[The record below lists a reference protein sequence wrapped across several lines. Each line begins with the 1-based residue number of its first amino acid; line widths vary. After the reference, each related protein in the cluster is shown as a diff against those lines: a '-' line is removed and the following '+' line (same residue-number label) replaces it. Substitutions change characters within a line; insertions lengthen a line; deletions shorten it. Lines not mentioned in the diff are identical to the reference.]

1 MSELFN
7 ASSTINNELGLLT
20 SRKQESDLLIS
31 PRNRDDGYF
40 SPNVTIFSQLENMK
54 KNDTQGIIEQP
65 FSTKSKDDQILI
77 KDISKKPKFIKKGFK
92 TKKEIS
98 RNIVSLNYLNQR
110 DSSLDQSPLRIK
122 GLNASSSDKEEL
134 EINQKEKQ
142 GIKRTSTLSNI
153 LLNDKVITQDKTTL
167 SNINQNQASTTQMFQ
182 ANDDMQQNQIENQI
196 KSNQDITDQIQ
207 QDSQQNEFNINGS
220 NKANINDDNNNNNFN
235 NKGTTANNNN
245 NNNAINNSSS
255 QGNGNSN
262 PTTSQKQINDS
273 MEFQRKTSNH
283 SIKTQQYSNTP
294 KMVKRNSRNKKNLT
308 CATTFQQSP
317 PGGTP
322 LRGSKNRIFPQI
334 NNSLQNSPYI
344 GSSSTPQQ
352 PQREIQ
358 TMGRSKSMYNSIKKS
373 QKLAGD
379 QQQIQT
385 NQFLGQRDAL
395 SPTQQG
401 GQILFSNGTLNTQ
414 FDRRQTL
421 IQPYAT
427 NTMNELLINNS
438 QSINFLKQWNI
449 ATRVKMIN
457 RFYQKVKNQTSQINF
472 KYLQKKHFD
481 LIDDP
486 ACCMFDESNN
496 RFNQQQQTT
505 IAKIIQFFYIL
516 AIKITKLPVLSPNAQ
531 LIRYW
536 RSFYTSLLLL
546 QIFLIPF
553 QISFSIIFNTGN
565 YAYLLYYTPLIAY
578 CFNIFVCLNTGYY
591 EMGIEQLN
599 RSKVF
604 KNYKNQCLI
613 DILVIISF
621 ILTNTLEQPFFN
633 LLFYLK
639 FYQLY
644 SYFQDIV
651 EYYKI
656 HEKFSHVYTLAK
668 LIFLILFVAHSCGCI
683 FQFIS
688 IQEINAGNQQTWL
701 VQAGIYDNGIA
712 ERYLN
717 SLYFS
722 IITMITVGYGDI
734 KPIADSE
741 KMFTIF
747 MALLGSIV
755 FAYVVNTIGGIFQE
769 IAQKEAEFIKKKYDL
784 SIYMSTRQI
793 KQDIQLRVMK
803 FLDYKRMKE
812 QDNPMRGEYILN
824 QLSENLKEEIQKDFF
839 GRILQSTKVFS
850 SKFSSQFLNQVSLHF
865 KEKVLGPGEIVFRQ
879 QSYGENDIYFILKGQ
894 VEIFLQSG
902 QQTRHISY
910 VKAGQFFGQGGFFSS
925 SPRETCCKST
935 STTHVIVLPQ
945 SKFIETLKDF
955 PQDFEIYSQ
964 IKDEMVLYN
973 KKESMACLSCGKY
986 NHSLNNCHF
995 IHYKR
1000 NRDLLIARYTY
1011 SVPNERRAYKR
1022 YAKSF
1027 QTLKMNIDARQN
1039 LKQLR
1044 QNVIEYTIDKRLK
1057 QQAID
1062 DSDRDELIQTKV
1074 QLTNIQS
1081 DKKFFQ
1087 KAKKIKYDDEKNI
1100 IAYSDDED
1108 IESQLGEIT
1117 ECSCY
1122 SSEDEES
1129 RFASENEEED
1139 DDDHDIQEADMDQE
1153 ESHTQN
1159 EIQSDLIQQRKD
1171 EDALN
1176 SIQEEGEDG
1185 NDESKK
1191 NSQSRNSSVNIY
1203 REKLNQF
1210 MINLQQEGKINQSDD
1225 ISKHN
1230 EQKLGISELSSSNS
1244 SSSSESN
1251 LSHQENQVLKLQVSG
1266 EESNQSFR
1274 SRSESSPNNVGEQS
1288 FQIREK
1294 SRTAIK
1300 QKQKQKNKNKQ
1311 ISSNKSIS
1319 NGDEIKLSRENSNNS
1334 SLKRDYDRQLSNDLS
1349 QKNIN
1354 IKTKSKNNSS
1364 GQDSINKQTDKGCS
1378 ASVSSKK
1385 KKRDKQNMTQSS
1397 KTNSNNQSNASSIQ
1411 SNSQIIQQVLKGNI
1425 LKSLNNSNQS
1435 SFINNT
1441 NSISFG
1447 NSNSLSFCNTNSL
1460 SFGNTNNNKNKK
1472 KHQSNLNI
1480 QVLNSLAQLHKKEG
1494 ILDDTSQSKSSKQQ
1508 NKFKFQDVNTNQPR
1522 NNSIQQNS
1530 ITFAAFLQNQLPQLN
1545 LNLGNQELN
1554 SLYNDNLEDFNT
1566 ESQFN
1571 NFLMVQSQSNQ
1582 NIEQD
1587 PNSYNTSNI
1596 LKQDQSEAKNTPKK
1610 VVNKGFFQFGSQN
1623 YDDDDQ
1629 SQQQPSKYKQHLNT
1643 PKNINNSQI
1652 KQDCNQYPLSFS
1664 NLNKIRSQSSASAP
1678 NQALDKLKKKSLL
1691 SREQSYRS
1699 LRSKLS
1705 RESKLL
1711 QVQEVEEL
1719 IQNKKP
1725 AMNQQLGMTK
1735 FSAALSDW
1743 NATPILKHINGLMG
1757 INNTNNY
1764 DQESSISLGGFNTPG
1779 RSIKGLQQ
1787 GNRNSIFNTTSCMD
1801 ENNDDNQ
1808 SISSPYQNIS
1818 SSNNNNNL
1826 NSQQAQQLLQQSVQ
1840 NKKSKFAPSQQGQ
1853 QKRPSIN
1860 QHLNQNENPSENQ
1873 AFQSQNDSSLPNI
1886 NIERIKKEQERIRR
1900 NSPFL
1905 MSKHPLSG
1913 ILPPR
1918 NSIKIQNDKTDQK
1931 GRRSSIYSN
1940 KNQMAPLQ
1948 SNSNNNNSNNLQ
1960 SNPSFQQNFNNEE
1973 IIQKLKDLF
1982 LLRNTEDE
1990 KSNEALTKRGST
2002 LYGSE
2007 QNFYMQHP
2015 LYDYNMFFFPDFDVM
2030 KEYEKY
2036 FKHNNFSEVLKKVK
2050 GKYKVIR
2057 RNQKTQLL
2065 KRKNLLVHTYSL
2077 SGIGKID

>member
-1 MSELFN
+1 MSEFFN
-7 ASSTINNELGLLT
+7 VSSTINNELGLLT
-20 SRKQESDLLIS
+20 SRKQESDQLIS

-40 SPNVTIFSQLENMK
+40 SPNVTIFSQLENMRK
-54 KNDTQGIIEQP
+54 IETQGITEQP
-65 FSTKSKDDQILI
+65 FSTKSKDDQILLR
-77 KDISKKPKFIKKGFK
+77 DSNKKPKFIKKGFK
-92 TKKEIS
+92 IKKETS
-98 RNIVSLNYLNQR
+98 NSNMESLNYLNQ
-110 DSSLDQSPLRIK
+110 SSYDQSPVRIK

-134 EINQKEKQ
+134 EVHQKEKQ
-142 GIKRTSTLSNI
+142 DIKRTSTLSNI
-153 LLNDKVITQDKTTL
+153 LLNDKVVTQDKTTL
-167 SNINQNQASTTQMFQ
+167 SNINQNQASTTQVFQ
-182 ANDDMQQNQIENQI
+182 ANDDMQQNQLENKI
-196 KSNQDITDQIQ
+196 KSNQDNTDQMQ
-207 QDSQQNEFNINGS
+207 QDIQQNEFNINGN
-220 NKANINDDNNNNNFN
+220 NKPNANDDNNNNIN
-235 NKGTTANNNN
+235 NNGTSNNNINNNN
-245 NNNAINNSSS
+245 NNINNSSS

-273 MEFQRKTSNH
+273 MEFQRKISNY

-294 KMVKRNSRNKKNLT
+294 KMVKRNARNKKNLT

-322 LRGSKNRIFPQI
+322 LKGSKNRIFPQI
-334 NNSLQNSPYI
+334 NNSLQNSPYL
-344 GSSSTPQQ
+344 GSSSIPQQ
-352 PQREIQ
+352 SQREIQ
-358 TMGRSKSMYNSIKKS
+358 MIGHSKSMYNSLKKS
-373 QKLAGD
+373 QKFAGD
-379 QQQIQT
+379 SQQQLQT

-401 GQILFSNGTLNTQ
+401 GQIMFSNGTLNTQ
-414 FDRRQTL
+414 FDRKQTL

-427 NTMNELLINNS
+427 NTMNELLIHNS

-472 KYLQKKHFD
+472 KYLQKRHFD
-481 LIDDP
+481 LIDDS
-486 ACCMFDESNN
+486 ACYMFDESNN
-496 RFNQQQQTT
+496 RFNQQQQTIIT
-505 IAKIIQFFYIL
+505 KIIQFFYIL
-516 AIKITKLPVLSPNAQ
+516 TIKITKLPVLSPNAQ

-553 QISFSIIFNTGN
+553 QISFSIIFNIGN
-565 YAYLLYYTPLIAY
+565 YAYLLYYAPLIAY

-604 KNYKNQCLI
+604 KNYKNQFLI

-621 ILTNTLEQPFFN
+621 ILTNTLEEPFFN

-688 IQEINAGNQQTWL
+688 IQEVNAGNQQTWL
-701 VQAGIYDNGIA
+701 IQAGIYDNGIA

-747 MALLGSIV
+747 MALLGSVV

-803 FLDYKRMKE
+803 FLDYKRMQE

-824 QLSENLKEEIQKDFF
+824 QLSENLKEEIQKDFY
-839 GRILQSTKVFS
+839 GRILQSTKIFS
-850 SKFSSQFLNQVSLHF
+850 SKFSQQFLNQVSLHF

-945 SKFIETLKDF
+945 NKFIETLKDF
-955 PQDFEIYSQ
+955 PQDFETYSQ

-1022 YAKSF
+1022 YSKTF
-1027 QTLKMNIDARQN
+1027 QTLKMNFNVRQD

-1044 QNVIEYTIDKRLK
+1044 QNVIQQTIEQHLE
-1057 QQAID
+1057 QQALD
-1062 DSDRDELIQTKV
+1062 DSDRDEIIQNKV
-1074 QLTNIQS
+1074 QLTNILS

-1108 IESQLGEIT
+1108 VESQLGEIT
-1117 ECSCY
+1117 ECSYY

-1129 RFASENEEED
+1129 GSISENEGDED
-1139 DDDHDIQEADMDQE
+1139 DDGDDDSDIQEADIDQE

-1159 EIQSDLIQQRKD
+1159 EIQADLIQQRKD

-1191 NSQSRNSSVNIY
+1191 NSQSRSSSVNIY

-1210 MINLQQEGKINQSDD
+1210 MINLQQEGKVNQSDNF
-1225 ISKHN
+1225 SKNN

-1251 LSHQENQVLKLQVSG
+1251 SSEQENQVLKLQVSG
-1266 EESNQSFR
+1266 DESDQSVR
-1274 SRSESSPNNVGEQS
+1274 LKSESSPNNAGEQS
-1288 FQIREK
+1288 FQVREK
-1294 SRTAIK
+1294 SKTTIK
-1300 QKQKQKNKNKQ
+1300 QKKKKKNINKQ
-1311 ISSNKSIS
+1311 SSSNKSIG

-1334 SLKRDYDRQLSNDLS
+1334 SLKRDYDRQLSNDQS

-1354 IKTKSKNNSS
+1354 LKAKSKNNSS
-1364 GQDSINKQTDKGCS
+1364 GQDSVNKLTDKGS
-1378 ASVSSKK
+1378 ASASSKK
-1385 KKRDKQNMTQSS
+1385 KKRDKQNITQSS

-1447 NSNSLSFCNTNSL
+1447 NTNSL
-1460 SFGNTNNNKNKK
+1460 SFGNASNNNNKKK
-1472 KHQSNLNI
+1472 NQQNLNL

-1494 ILDDTSQSKSSKQQ
+1494 ILDETNKSNKQQ
-1508 NKFKFQDVNTNQPR
+1508 NKFKLQDLNASQSK
-1522 NNSIQQNS
+1522 NNSVQQNS
-1530 ITFAAFLQNQLPQLN
+1530 ITFAAILQSQLPQLN
-1545 LNLGNQELN
+1545 LNFGNQELN
-1554 SLYNDNLEDFNT
+1554 SLYNDNFEDFNADQ
-1566 ESQFN
+1566 SQYN
-1571 NFLMVQSQSNQ
+1571 NFLMIQPQSNSSQ
-1582 NIEQD
+1582 NIEQEQS
-1587 PNSYNTSNI
+1587 NYNTSNI
-1596 LKQDQSEAKNTPKK
+1596 LKQDQSEMKNTPKK
-1610 VVNKGFFQFGSQN
+1610 VTNKGFFQFGSQN
-1623 YDDDDQ
+1623 YDEDDQ
-1629 SQQQPSKYKQHLNT
+1629 NQQQSNKYKQHINT
-1643 PKNINNSQI
+1643 PKNQV
-1652 KQDCNQYPLSFS
+1652 KQDYNQYPLSFS

-1699 LRSKLS
+1699 LQSKLS

-1725 AMNQQLGMTK
+1725 IMNQQLGMSK

-1787 GNRNSIFNTTSCMD
+1787 GNRNSIFNTTSYMD

-1808 SISSPYQNIS
+1808 SIVSPYQNIN
-1818 SSNNNNNL
+1818 SSNN
-1826 NSQQAQQLLQQSVQ
+1826 SQQPQQLLQQSMQ

-1860 QHLNQNENPSENQ
+1860 QHLNENENPSENQ
-1873 AFQSQNDSSLPNI
+1873 ALQSQNDSSLPNI

-1918 NSIKIQNDKTDQK
+1918 NSIKIQNDKTSQK

-1940 KNQMAPLQ
+1940 FNQMAPLQ
-1948 SNSNNNNSNNLQ
+1948 NISNNNNQNNLQ
-1960 SNPSFQQNFNNEE
+1960 SNSNFQQNFNNEE
-1973 IIQKLKDLF
+1973 LIQKLKDLF
-1982 LLRNTEDE
+1982 LLRNLDDE

-2015 LYDYNMFFFPDFDVM
+2015 LYDYNMFFLHDFDVM

-2057 RNQKTQLL
+2057 RSQKTQML
-2065 KRKNLLVHTYSL
+2065 KRKNLLVHTYSI

>member
-1 MSELFN
+1 MSEFFN

-31 PRNRDDGYF
+31 PRNRDDKDDGYF
-40 SPNVTIFSQLENMK
+40 SPNVTIFSQLENMRK
-54 KNDTQGIIEQP
+54 IETQGVAEQP
-65 FSTKSKDDQILI
+65 FSTKSKDDQIVI
-77 KDISKKPKFIKKGFK
+77 KDNNKKPKFIKKGFK
-92 TKKEIS
+92 TKKELS
-98 RNIVSLNYLNQR
+98 SNMGSLNYLNQR
-110 DSSLDQSPLRIK
+110 DSSLDQSPVRIK

-134 EINQKEKQ
+134 ELNQKEKQ

-153 LLNDKVITQDKTTL
+153 LLNDKVVTQDKTTL
-167 SNINQNQASTTQMFQ
+167 SNINQNQASTTQVFQ
-182 ANDDMQQNQIENQI
+182 ANDDIQQNQIENKI

-207 QDSQQNEFNINGS
+207 QNNQQNEFNINES
-220 NKANINDDNNNNNFN
+220 NKPNINDDNNNIINNN
-235 NKGTTANNNN
+235 GTSANNNI

-273 MEFQRKTSNH
+273 IDFQRKTSNY

-294 KMVKRNSRNKKNLT
+294 KMVKRNARNKKNLT

-317 PGGTP
+317 PSGTP
-322 LRGSKNRIFPQI
+322 LKGSKNRIFPQI

-344 GSSSTPQQ
+344 GASSTPQQ
-352 PQREIQ
+352 SQREIQ
-358 TMGRSKSMYNSIKKS
+358 MIGHSKSMYNSLKKS
-373 QKLAGD
+373 SKLAGD

-385 NQFLGQRDAL
+385 SQFVGQRDAL

-414 FDRRQTL
+414 FDRKQTL
-421 IQPYAT
+421 LQPYAT
-427 NTMNELLINNS
+427 NTQNELLIHNS

-472 KYLQKKHFD
+472 KYLQKRHFD
-481 LIDDP
+481 LIDDS
-486 ACCMFDESNN
+486 ACYMFDESNN
-496 RFNQQQQTT
+496 RFNQKQQAT
-505 IAKIIQFFYIL
+505 ISKIIQFFYIL
-516 AIKITKLPVLSPNAQ
+516 TIKITKLPILSPNAQ

-565 YAYLLYYTPLIAY
+565 YAYLLYYAPLIAY

-604 KNYKNQCLI
+604 KNYKNQFLI

-651 EYYKI
+651 EYYKV

-688 IQEINAGNQQTWL
+688 IQEINAGNSQTWL
-701 VQAGIYDNGIA
+701 VQAGIYDSGIA

-717 SLYFS
+717 SLYFA

-747 MALLGSIV
+747 MALLGSVV

-769 IAQKEAEFIKKKYDL
+769 IAQKEADFIKKKYDL

-803 FLDYKRMKE
+803 FLDYKRMQE

-824 QLSENLKEEIQKDFF
+824 QLSENLKEEIQKDFY

-945 SKFIETLKDF
+945 NKFVETLKDF
-955 PQDFEIYSQ
+955 PQDFETYSQ

-1044 QNVIEYTIDKRLK
+1044 QNVIDYTIDRQLE

-1062 DSDRDELIQTKV
+1062 DSDRDSPIQSKV

-1100 IAYSDDED
+1100 VAYSDDED

-1117 ECSCY
+1117 ECSY
-1122 SSEDEES
+1122 ISSEDEES
-1129 RFASENEEED
+1129 GSGSEYEENGD
-1139 DDDHDIQEADMDQE
+1139 DDSDIQEADMDQE

-1159 EIQSDLIQQRKD
+1159 EIQADLIQQRKD

-1210 MINLQQEGKINQSDD
+1210 MINLQQEGKVNQNDS
-1225 ISKHN
+1225 ISKQN

-1251 LSHQENQVLKLQVSG
+1251 YSEQENQVLKLQVSG
-1266 EESNQSFR
+1266 EESDQSFR
-1274 SRSESSPNNVGEQS
+1274 SRSESSPNNVGESS
-1288 FQIREK
+1288 FQVREK
-1294 SRTAIK
+1294 SKTTIK
-1300 QKQKQKNKNKQ
+1300 QKKKKKNINKQ

-1334 SLKRDYDRQLSNDLS
+1334 SLKRDYDRQLSNDQS

-1364 GQDSINKQTDKGCS
+1364 GQDSINRQTDKGS
-1378 ASVSSKK
+1378 ASVGSKK
-1385 KKRDKQNMTQSS
+1385 KKRDKQNITQSS

-1447 NSNSLSFCNTNSL
+1447 NTNSL
-1460 SFGNTNNNKNKK
+1460 SFGNTNNNNNKK
-1472 KHQSNLNI
+1472 KHQQNLNI

-1494 ILDDTSQSKSSKQQ
+1494 IIDDTNQSKSSKQQ
-1508 NKFKFQDVNTNQPR
+1508 NKFKLQDVNATQSR
-1522 NNSIQQNS
+1522 NNSVQQNS

-1554 SLYNDNLEDFNT
+1554 SLYNDNIDDFNA

-1571 NFLMVQSQSNQ
+1571 NFLMIQSQSNQ
-1582 NIEQD
+1582 NIEQES
-1587 PNSYNTSNI
+1587 NSYNNSNI
-1596 LKQDQSEAKNTPKK
+1596 PKQDQSELKNTPKK
-1610 VVNKGFFQFGSQN
+1610 LVNKGFFQFGSQN
-1623 YDDDDQ
+1623 YDEDDQ
-1629 SQQQPSKYKQHLNT
+1629 NQQQPNKYKQHVNT
-1643 PKNINNSQI
+1643 PKNLNNGQI
-1652 KQDCNQYPLSFS
+1652 KQDYNQYPLSFS

-1699 LRSKLS
+1699 LQSKLS

-1725 AMNQQLGMTK
+1725 AMNQQLGMSK

-1787 GNRNSIFNTTSCMD
+1787 GNRNSIFNTTGYMED
-1801 ENNDDNQ
+1801 NNDDNQ
-1808 SISSPYQNIS
+1808 SISSPYQNINS
-1818 SSNNNNNL
+1818 SNNNNNNNL
-1826 NSQQAQQLLQQSVQ
+1826 NSQQAQQLLQQSMQ

-1860 QHLNQNENPSENQ
+1860 QHLNENENIQENQ
-1873 AFQSQNDSSLPNI
+1873 QFQSQNDSSLPNI

-1918 NSIKIQNDKTDQK
+1918 NSIKIQNDKISQK

-1940 KNQMAPLQ
+1940 YNQMAPLQ
-1948 SNSNNNNSNNLQ
+1948 TIPNNNNNNSNNLQ
-1960 SNPSFQQNFNNEE
+1960 SNSNFQQNFNNEE
-1973 IIQKLKDLF
+1973 LIQKLKDLF
-1982 LLRNTEDE
+1982 LLRNQEDE

-2057 RNQKTQLL
+2057 RSQKTQML
-2065 KRKNLLVHTYSL
+2065 KRKNLLVHTYSI
-2077 SGIGKID
+2077 SGKID